1 VDALNP
7 HQFRF
12 PPDRT
17 DPADRPYW
25 ASVLELPEAPAET
38 WSLSRPGVPRG
49 SVLHTTLR
57 TAALGGRRH
66 VTVYRPA
73 ARHELLALLVVF
85 DGHLSRTAL
94 NIPTTLDNLIAAG
107 RIPPTLA
114 VFVHAPSGARRFREL
129 RPSNALR
136 HFVTHELMPWACRR
150 FPLTHDPNRRVI
162 AGSSLGGLAA
172 AYIAMIAP
180 HLFGN
185 VIAQS
190 GAFWW
195 PASPSQRSQWLIRAY
210 ADRDALPIRFYLDVG
225 DHETDSPRDDELDQL
240 TVNRRLREVLV
251 DRGYQVTY
259 TEYVG
264 AHDYINWRRTF
275 GDGLLA
281 SGFGGLLGWRLA
293 AVARGRLSGR
303 LRSGGGGTTV
313 AVGLH
318 DCDGDA
324 AALVYLV
331 ALLLCPGADGGV
343 LIAVRGRAACGPAG
357 RSDDAAAAHLAAGL
371 DVGLHRLTKFETVLS
386 AQVDLVADA
395 VQTERHRLVSLTAVE
410 IVRQHCDDLPCHA
423 RPLISAEQ
431 KSTYIGWVARLPDTT
446 CGDHSWQRVDGYAQ
460 PRPGPDEEPAPAR
473 AAFPTTR
480 FAAIV
485 MSSLSA
491 WLVPAAEPGCC
502 RGRRRLTLQLR
513 RLQPR

>member
-1 VDALNP
+1 VTETSPRINRLMEQMLGDKPGVVDDFWRAVSVCGTPLIEAIDDESALVTFLWRGEASHTATGWGINVQLNRIPGTDLWHGSQRLPTDLCTLYYLRHSDDYIPTSSDGTGNSHVDVLNP

-17 DPADRPYW
+17 DPSDRPYW

-73 ARHELLALLVVF
+73 ARHEPLALLVVF

-136 HFVTHELMPWACRR
+136 HFVTHELMPWACQR

-195 PASPSQRSQWLIRAY
+195 PASPSQQSQWLIRAY

-281 SGFGGLLGWRLA
+281 TLGDQPSLG
-293 AVARGRLSGR
+293 AV
-303 LRSGGGGTTV
+303 
-313 AVGLH
+313 
-318 DCDGDA
+318 
-324 AALVYLV
+324 
-331 ALLLCPGADGGV
+331 
-343 LIAVRGRAACGPAG
+343 
-357 RSDDAAAAHLAAGL
+357 
-371 DVGLHRLTKFETVLS
+371 
-386 AQVDLVADA
+386 
-395 VQTERHRLVSLTAVE
+395 
-410 IVRQHCDDLPCHA
+410 
-423 RPLISAEQ
+423 
-431 KSTYIGWVARLPDTT
+431 
-446 CGDHSWQRVDGYAQ
+446 
-460 PRPGPDEEPAPAR
+460 
-473 AAFPTTR
+473 
-480 FAAIV
+480 
-485 MSSLSA
+485 
-491 WLVPAAEPGCC
+491 
-502 RGRRRLTLQLR
+502 
-513 RLQPR
+513 